1 MSTIQ
6 GNSNALLQELSILQQ
21 QLSRLQKEK
30 QQLTIS
36 LDIITEHSDLFESQ
50 LWDTQGQ
57 LEQRISENTTQIK
70 EIQHQLDTEQQAKQQ
85 LLDQLNQLKQQL
97 IVLEKEKKHL
107 EISLETITEHADLF
121 EAQLLDTQNSL
132 EEKVNERTQ
141 EIKQRNLQLKEEIR
155 ERLRIEAELRESKES
170 AEHARA
176 IAEASNRAKSS
187 FLANMNHE
195 LRTPLNAILGY
206 SEILEY
212 EAIDA
217 NYNKILP
224 EISNIKIAGRHLL
237 GLISD
242 VLDITKIEAE
252 KLELHLEHVDI
263 KQLVDNVAL
272 ITRPSLRD
280 NQLYIQCPDD
290 IGSMIADSIRT
301 QQILQNLLSNAAKF
315 THNGQITLSVE
326 RDRFHMLIFKVIDT
340 GIGIPKEK
348 LTGIFDA
355 FSQVDDSYTR
365 RYGGS
370 GIGLTIC
377 RRLCRLMGG
386 DINVKST
393 LGEGSSFTVFLPE
406 DCSAHTM
413 IP

>member
-1 MSTIQ
+1 MNRD
-6 GNSNALLQELSILQQ
+6 NSSHLIEDLTTLHD
-21 QLSRLQKEK
+21 QLSRLQKDK
-30 QQLTIS
+30 QQLSTS
-36 LDIITEHSDLFESQ
+36 LEIITEHADLFENQ
-50 LWDTQGQ
+50 LFEAQAQ
-57 LEQRISENTTQIK
+57 LEQQVSQNSAQIQVTQ
-70 EIQHQLDTEQQAKQQ
+70 EQLDRERKAKQQ
-85 LLDQLNQLKQQL
+85 LLQELNNLKQQL

-121 EAQLLDTQNSL
+121 ETQLLETQNSL
-132 EEKVNERTQ
+132 EEKVTRRTQ
-141 EIKQRNLQLKEEIR
+141 EIEERNLQLKEEIR
-155 ERLRIEAELRESKES
+155 QRLRIEAELRESKES

-176 IAEASNRAKSS
+176 IAESSNRAKSS

-212 EAIDA
+212 EAVDA
-217 NYNKILP
+217 GYDKILP
-224 EISNIKIAGRHLL
+224 EINNIRIAGRHLL

-252 KLELHLEHVDI
+252 KLELHLEHFDI
-263 KQLVDNVAL
+263 RQLIDNVAL
-272 ITRPSLRD
+272 IIRPSLRD
-280 NQLYIQCPDD
+280 NQLYIECPDD
-290 IGSMIADSIRT
+290 MGCMIADSVRT

-315 THNGQITLSVE
+315 THNGHITLSVE
-326 RDRFHMLIFKVIDT
+326 KDEFQMIIFKIMDT

-348 LTGIFDA
+348 LAGIFDA

-365 RYGGS
+365 RYGGT

-386 DINVKST
+386 DIIVSST
-393 LGEGSSFTVFLPE
+393 LDVGSTFTVLLPE
-406 DCSAHTM
+406 DCSTCNLS
-413 IP
+413 